1 MVNLGKVQSITTSWQ
16 LFPQNLFFR
25 QEHMYYSLI
34 KLPSL
39 GSHLFSTLQDNP
51 MKLNIQIGKTPHLI
65 DVETEVAL
73 RLIPRTVKVT
83 GEKNEKGAF
92 HFFRV
97 AYPVIRPC
105 KQHLP
110 IFT

>member
-1 MVNLGKVQSITTSWQ
+1 MVVSLTHGN
-16 LFPQNLFFR
+16 FFR
-25 QEHMYYSLI
+25 KIYSLGRSICIIHFFI

-65 DVETEVAL
+65 DVETEVAS
-73 RLIPRTVKVT
+73 RLIPRTTVKVT

>member
-1 MVNLGKVQSITTSWQ
+1 M
-16 LFPQNLFFR
+16 
-25 QEHMYYSLI
+25 
-34 KLPSL
+34 

-65 DVETEVAL
+65 DVETEVAS
-73 RLIPRTVKVT
+73 RLIPRTTVKVT

>member
-1 MVNLGKVQSITTSWQ
+1 M
-16 LFPQNLFFR
+16 
-25 QEHMYYSLI
+25 
-34 KLPSL
+34 PSL

-73 RLIPRTVKVT
+73 RLIPRTTVKVT
-83 GEKNEKGAF
+83 GEKNEKGSF

-105 KQHLP
+105 KH
-110 IFT
+110 

>member
-1 MVNLGKVQSITTSWQ
+1 M
-16 LFPQNLFFR
+16 
-25 QEHMYYSLI
+25 
-34 KLPSL
+34 

-51 MKLNIQIGKTPHLI
+51 MKLNIQNWQNTTLI

-73 RLIPRTVKVT
+73 RLIPRINVKVT

-97 AYPVIRPC
+97 AYPVIKPC

>member
-1 MVNLGKVQSITTSWQ
+1 M
-16 LFPQNLFFR
+16 
-25 QEHMYYSLI
+25 
-34 KLPSL
+34 

-51 MKLNIQIGKTPHLI
+51 MKLNIQNWQNTTLI

-73 RLIPRTVKVT
+73 RLIPRTTVKVT

-97 AYPVIRPC
+97 AYPVIKPC